1 MKCPSCGKEMR
12 AAKKDYRYEEAGLKN
27 VVLRDT
33 VVYECGCGEMLP
45 ELPQVGRLHQR
56 IAEDLIG
63 KQSPLTGEEFRFL
76 RKAMGVSAKELARLL
91 GVTTVTI
98 SRWENNKE
106 KIGAQSDRLLRC
118 LYLTRSKDLAA
129 SKVLKILADIMW
141 GIAGRKPKTEPI
153 FISSAPARERRVG

>member
-12 AAKKDYRYEEAGLKN
+12 ATKRDYRYEEAGLKN

-33 VVYECGCGEMLP
+33 TVYECGCGEVLP
-45 ELPQVGRLHQR
+45 ELPQVNHLHQR

-76 RKAMGVSAKELARLL
+76 RKAMGVSAKDLARLL

-106 KIGAQSDRLLRC
+106 KVGAQSDRLLRC
-118 LYLTRSKDLAA
+118 LSLTKSKGLPA
-129 SKVLKILADIMW
+129 SKVAKILEEIMC
-141 GIAGRKPKTEPI
+141 GIVGRKPKTEPI
-153 FISSAPARERRVG
+153 FISSSAAIERHAG

>member
-1 MKCPSCGKEMR
+1 MKCSSCGKEMR
-12 AAKKDYRYEEAGLKN
+12 ATKRDYRYEEAGLKN

-33 VVYECGCGEMLP
+33 TVYECGCGEILP
-45 ELPQVGRLHQR
+45 ELPQVNRLHQR

-76 RKAMGVSAKELARLL
+76 RKAMELSAKELARLL

-106 KIGAQSDRLLRC
+106 KVGAQSDRLLRC
-118 LYLTRSKDLAA
+118 LYLTRSKDMPA
-129 SKVLKILADIMW
+129 SKVTKILAEIMC
-141 GIAGRKPKTEPI
+141 GIMARKPKAEPI
-153 FISSAPARERRVG
+153 FISSSPARERRVG

>member
-1 MKCPSCGKEMR
+1 MKCPSCGKVMR
-12 AAKKDYRYEEAGLKN
+12 ATKRDHRYEEAGLTN
-27 VVLRDT
+27 VVLTDT
-33 VVYECGCGEMLP
+33 TVYECDCGETLP
-45 ELPQVGRLHQR
+45 ELPQIHRIHQR
-56 IAEDLIG
+56 IAEDLVA

-76 RKAMGVSAKELARLL
+76 RKAMGMSAKELARLL
-91 GVTTVTI
+91 SVTPVTV

-106 KIGAQSDRLLRC
+106 KVGTQSDRLLRC

>member
-12 AAKKDYRYEEAGLKN
+12 AEKKDYQYEDAGLKN
-27 VVLRDT
+27 VVLNDT
-33 VVYECGCGEMLP
+33 TIYKCGCGELLP
-45 ELPQVGRLHQR
+45 ELPQISRLHHR

-76 RKAMGVSAKELARLL
+76 RKAMGTSAKELARLL

-106 KIGAQSDRLLRC
+106 KVGAQSDRLLRC
-118 LYLTRSKDLAA
+118 LYLTRSKGRVAP
-129 SKVLKILADIMW
+129 KVAKMMEEIMH
-141 GIAGRKPKTEPI
+141 GIVGRRPKAEPI
-153 FISSAPARERRVG
+153 LISSVPARERHAG

>member
-1 MKCPSCGKEMR
+1 MR
-12 AAKKDYRYEEAGLKN
+12 ATKRDYRYEEAGLKN

-33 VVYECGCGEMLP
+33 TVYKCECGEVLP
-45 ELPQVGRLHQR
+45 ELPQIHRLHHR

-63 KQSPLTGEEFRFL
+63 KQSPLTGEESRFL

-106 KIGAQSDRLLRC
+106 TVGAQSDRLLRC
-118 LYLTRSKDLAA
+118 LYLTRSKGLATP
-129 SKVLKILADIMW
+129 KVAKILEEIMC
-141 GIAGRKPKTEPI
+141 GIVGRKPKAKPI
-153 FISSAPARERRVG
+153 FISFSPARERRVG

>member
-1 MKCPSCGKEMR
+1 MKCPSCGKAMR
-12 AAKKDYRYEEAGLKN
+12 ATKRDHRYEEAGLKN

-33 VVYECGCGEMLP
+33 TVYECGCGEVLP
-45 ELPQVGRLHQR
+45 ELPQVNRLHQR

-106 KIGAQSDRLLRC
+106 KVGAQSDRLLRC
-118 LYLTRSKDLAA
+118 LYLTRSKGLPA
-129 SKVLKILADIMW
+129 SKVAKILEEIMC
-141 GIAGRKPKTEPI
+141 GIVGRKPKTEPI
-153 FISSAPARERRVG
+153 FISSSAARERHAG

>member
-12 AAKKDYRYEEAGLKN
+12 AAQRDYHYEEAGLKN

-33 VVYECGCGEMLP
+33 TVYKCGCGEMLP
-45 ELPQVGRLHQR
+45 ELPQIGRLHQR

-76 RKAMGVSAKELARLL
+76 RKAMGTSAKELARLL
-91 GVTTVTI
+91 GVTAVTV

-106 KIGAQSDRLLRC
+106 KVGAQSDRLLRC
-118 LYLTRSKDLAA
+118 LYLTRSKGLAA
-129 SKVLKILADIMW
+129 SKVGKMLEEVMC
-141 GIAGRKPKTEPI
+141 GIVGRKPKAEPI
-153 FISSAPARERRVG
+153 LISSPPARERRAD